1 MEDLEL
7 EETNIRDFT
16 YLKNYRPEMMSVK
29 RLLGTHGSPKKVFSK
44 ISCVGCPLSSI
55 ALSTFP
61 SNVWW
66 KIPKDEW
73 NLSIKEALLP
83 IICSNYKQF
92 RFMKQSPASSTSRE
106 ERRNIKKSRECNKIC

>member
-44 ISCVGCPLSSI
+44 ISCGHLIKFSSEGC
-55 ALSTFP
+55 
-61 SNVWW
+61 
-66 KIPKDEW
+66 KIWE
-73 NLSIKEALLP
+73 S
-83 IICSNYKQF
+83 Y
-92 RFMKQSPASSTSRE
+92 
-106 ERRNIKKSRECNKIC
+106 ERH